1 MKFKNN
7 IFFGSTLLGLIL
19 LSAFAHQQ
27 NKLREIG
34 HISIDFKSD
43 GPKFLSHSTVNKL
56 LIQNIGELSCETK
69 DSLDLIKLEALL
81 ENTPYI
87 LNAEVFCFPEGTL
100 GINILEKKPLVMIQ
114 GDNTYYLDNFG
125 SEFPISESYNP
136 LVPTYIGELNSFQ
149 KNNLLALVNFF
160 NKDPFLA
167 SELQRIYHKSNSFY
181 VGLKSYDF
189 EVEIGSMSM
198 VSDKLLKLKVF
209 CTYKQNNELEKKY
222 KLISLKFKNQIVGS

>member
-7 IFFGSTLLGLIL
+7 FFFGLTLTGLIL

-34 HISIDFKSD
+34 HISINFQGD
-43 GPKFLSHSTVNKL
+43 GPKFLSPSTVNKL

-69 DSLDLIKLEALL
+69 DILDLIKIEALL

-125 SEFPISESYNP
+125 SEFPITESYSP
-136 LVPTYIGELNSFQ
+136 SVPVFIGELNSFH
-149 KNNLLALVNFF
+149 KNNLLALINYF
-160 NKDPFLA
+160 NEDSFLK
-167 SELQRIYHKSNSFY
+167 SELKTIYHKSNSFY
-181 VGLKSYDF
+181 VGLRSYDF
-189 EVEIGSMSM
+189 DVEIGSMSM
-198 VSDKLLKLKVF
+198 VLDKLLKLKVF
-209 CTYKQNNELEKKY
+209 CAYTDNNELEKKY
-222 KLISLKFKNQIVGS
+222 KLISLKYKNQIVGS

>member
-7 IFFGSTLLGLIL
+7 IFFGLTLIGLIL

-27 NKLREIG
+27 NKRREIG
-34 HISIDFKSD
+34 HISINFKND
-43 GPKFLSHSTVNKL
+43 GPKFLSLSFVNKL

>member
-7 IFFGSTLLGLIL
+7 IFFGLTLIGLIL

-100 GINILEKKPLVMIQ
+100 GINILEKKPFVMIQ

-125 SEFPISESYNP
+125 SEFPISESYSP
-136 LVPTYIGELNSFQ
+136 LVPVFIGELNSFD
-149 KNNLLALVNFF
+149 KKNLLALVNFF
-160 NKDPFLA
+160 NEDPFLK
-167 SELQRIYHKSNSFY
+167 SELKTIYHKSNSFF
-181 VGLKSYDF
+181 VGLRSYDF
-189 EVEIGSMSM
+189 EVEIGSMSK
-198 VSDKLLKLKVF
+198 VLDKLLKLKVF
-209 CTYKQNNELEKKY
+209 CAYQDNNELEKKY
-222 KLISLKFKNQIVGS
+222 KLISLKYKNQIVGS

>member
-1 MKFKNN
+1 MKFKNK
-7 IFFGSTLLGLIL
+7 IFFGLTLIGLML

-27 NKLREIG
+27 NKQREIG
-34 HISIDFKSD
+34 YISINFIND
-43 GPKFLSHSTVNKL
+43 GPNFLSLAFVNKL

-125 SEFPISESYNP
+125 SEFPTSESYSP
-136 LVPTYIGELNSFQ
+136 LVPVFIGELNSFD

-160 NKDPFLA
+160 NEDPFL
-167 SELQRIYHKSNSFY
+167 KS
-181 VGLKSYDF
+181 
-189 EVEIGSMSM
+189 
-198 VSDKLLKLKVF
+198 
-209 CTYKQNNELEKKY
+209 
-222 KLISLKFKNQIVGS
+222 

>member
-7 IFFGSTLLGLIL
+7 IFFGLTLIGLIL
-19 LSAFAHQQ
+19 LSAFAHYK
-27 NKLREIG
+27 NKQRLVNNIE
-34 HISIDFKSD
+34 IDFENSQA
-43 GPKFLSHSTVNKL
+43 KFLSLALVNKL

-100 GINILEKKPLVMIQ
+100 GINILEKKPLVMIK

-125 SEFPISESYNP
+125 SEFPISESYSP
-136 LVPTYIGELNSFQ
+136 LVPVFIGELNSFY

-160 NKDPFLA
+160 NEDPFLK
-167 SELQRIYHKSNSFY
+167 SELKTIYHKSNSFF
-181 VGLKSYDF
+181 VGLRSYDF
-189 EVEIGSMSM
+189 EVEIGSISM
-198 VSDKLLKLKVF
+198 TSDKLLKLKVF
-209 CTYKQNNELEKKY
+209 CAYQDNNELEKKY
-222 KLISLKFKNQIVGS
+222 KLISLKYKNQIVGS

>member
-1 MKFKNN
+1 MKLKNN
-7 IFFGSTLLGLIL
+7 IFFGLTLIGLIL

-34 HISIDFKSD
+34 HISINFKSD
-43 GPKFLSHSTVNKL
+43 GPKFLSLSTVNKL

-87 LNAEVFCFPEGTL
+87 SNAEVFCFPEGTL

-125 SEFPISESYNP
+125 SEFPISESYSP
-136 LVPTYIGELNSFQ
+136 LVPVFIGELNSFD

-160 NKDPFLA
+160 NEDPFLK
-167 SELQRIYHKSNSFY
+167 SELKTIYHKSNSFF
-181 VGLKSYDF
+181 VGLRSYDF
-189 EVEIGSMSM
+189 EVEIGSISKA
-198 VSDKLLKLKVF
+198 SDKLLKLKVF
-209 CTYKQNNELEKKY
+209 CAYQDNNELEKKY
-222 KLISLKFKNQIVGS
+222 KLISLKYKNQIVGS

>member
-7 IFFGSTLLGLIL
+7 IFFGLTLIGLIL

-125 SEFPISESYNP
+125 SKFPISESYSP
-136 LVPTYIGELNSFQ
+136 LVPVFIGELNSFD

-160 NKDPFLA
+160 NEDPFLK
-167 SELQRIYHKSNSFY
+167 SELKTIYHKSNSFF
-181 VGLKSYDF
+181 VGLRSYDF
-189 EVEIGSMSM
+189 EVEIGSISKT
-198 VSDKLLKLKVF
+198 SDKLLKLKVF
-209 CTYKQNNELEKKY
+209 CAYQDNNELEKKY
-222 KLISLKFKNQIVGS
+222 KLISLKYKNQIVGS